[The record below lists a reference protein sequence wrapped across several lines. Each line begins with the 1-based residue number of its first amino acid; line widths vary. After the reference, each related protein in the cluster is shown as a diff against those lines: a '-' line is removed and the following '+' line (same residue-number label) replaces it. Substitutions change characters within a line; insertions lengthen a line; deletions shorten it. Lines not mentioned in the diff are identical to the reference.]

1 MKPSAFTIKPGLV
14 HGKFSRKTV
23 LEEPFTLFPEPG
35 ALYLKEFPTR
45 VRAGEPLLRQ
55 SVGTLLSPVDGIASL
70 IQGEH
75 STKIRIVQDGSFQ
88 LTGETP
94 SDHSS
99 LTLAQAL
106 ERMDELGL
114 VSLDF
119 SDTTLSSLFKT
130 FRSSFIVLSPYTK
143 TQSVDFQ
150 KILMEEFKDFHIQFL
165 ESISSW
171 FPKAVVKDFILSPVP
186 FRKYEYP
193 AGFPEYFA
201 IKALDQKIF
210 QKENILYLGPETL
223 YHLYRALF
231 KKIPFIERHI
241 SIYYVGKNGGIKK
254 EESPI
259 KCRDG
264 QSLSFLLQEKKTEYP
279 NFTFNSFF
287 DGGEF
292 YSSSEEYYLD
302 IHKHHSVIFV
312 SGKIR
317 EQNELPCIECGEC
330 TYNCPLEC
338 NPIALVT
345 GQGQFSSSACISCGI
360 CTFLCPSGISLRD
373 RIQTVKNE
381 TKEMQNV

>member
-1 MKPSAFTIKPGLV
+1 MKPSAFTLKPGLV
-14 HGKFSRKTV
+14 HGNFSRKTV

-45 VRAGEPLLRQ
+45 VRAGEPLLKQ

-75 STKIRIVQDGSFQ
+75 SAKIKIVQDGSFQ
-88 LTGETP
+88 LSNETRIDP
-94 SDHSS
+94 S
-99 LTLAQAL
+99 LTLEQAL

-119 SDTTLSSLFKT
+119 ADITLSSLFKT
-130 FRSSFIVLSPYTK
+130 FSSSLIVLSPYTK
-143 TQSVDFQ
+143 TQSVDFR
-150 KILMEEFKDFHIQFL
+150 KILLEEFKELHIQFL
-165 ESISSW
+165 EYLGGW
-171 FPKAVVKDFILSPVP
+171 FPGAIVKDFVVNPVP

-193 AGFPEYFA
+193 MGFPQYFLK
-201 IKALDQKIF
+201 KALSQKTF
-210 QKENILYLGPETL
+210 QKENTLYLGPETL

-241 SIYYVGKNGGIKK
+241 SIYYVGKNGGLKK

-259 KCRDG
+259 KFRDG
-264 QSLSFLLQEKKTEYP
+264 QSLSFLLLEKKKEYP

-292 YSSSEEYYLD
+292 HSSSEEYYLD
-302 IHKHHSVIFV
+302 IYKHHSILFV
-312 SGKIR
+312 AGKIR
-317 EQNELPCIECGEC
+317 EQKELPCTECGEC

-345 GQGQFSSSACISCGI
+345 GQGKFSSNACIECGI

-373 RIQTVKNE
+373 KIQKVKTDLKE
-381 TKEMQNV
+381 TTHV

>member
-1 MKPSAFTIKPGLV
+1 MKPSAFTLKPGLV

-45 VRAGEPLLRQ
+45 VRAGEPLVRQ

-88 LTGETP
+88 LLGDQS
-94 SDHSS
+94 SDSP
-99 LTLAQAL
+99 
-106 ERMDELGL
+106 LGL
-114 VSLDF
+114 DQTLEKMDRTGLISLDF
-119 SDTTLSSLFKT
+119 PDTTLSALFRT
-130 FRSSFIVLSPYTK
+130 FQESTIVLSPYTK
-143 TQSVDFQ
+143 TQAVDF
-150 KILMEEFKDFHIQFL
+150 KKMIVEEYKTLHIQFL
-165 ESISSW
+165 ECLSLW
-171 FPKAVVKDFILSPVP
+171 FPKASVRDYVLSPVP

-193 AGFPEYFA
+193 SGFPQYFVKRA
-201 IKALDQKIF
+201 FGEKNF
-210 QKENILYLGPETL
+210 QKEKILYLGPETL

-231 KKIPFIERHI
+231 KGIPFIERHI
-241 SIYYVGKNGGIKK
+241 SIYYVGKNGGLKK

-259 KCRDG
+259 KFRDG
-264 QSLSFLLQEKKTEYP
+264 QSLSFLLQEKKREYP

-287 DGGEF
+287 DGGTF
-292 YSSSEEYYLD
+292 HSSSEEYFLD
-302 IHKHHSVIFV
+302 IYKHHSILFV
-312 SGKIR
+312 SGAIR
-317 EQNELPCIECGEC
+317 EQRELPCTECGEC

-345 GQGQFSSSACISCGI
+345 GQGKFSSSACIECGI

-373 RIQTVKNE
+373 RIRK
-381 TKEMQNV
+381 TKEEGTARV

>member
-1 MKPSAFTIKPGLV
+1 MKPSAFTLKPGLV

-23 LEEPFTLFPEPG
+23 LEEPFTLFPELG

-45 VRAGEPLLRQ
+45 VFAGEPLVRQ

-88 LTGETP
+88 LSGETKIDP
-94 SDHSS
+94 SLKLD
-99 LTLAQAL
+99 QAL
-106 ERMDELGL
+106 QRMDELGL

-119 SDTTLSSLFKT
+119 PNTTLSSLFKT
-130 FRSSFIVLSPYTK
+130 FQSSLIVLSPYIK

-150 KILMEEFKDFHIQFL
+150 KILLEECKELHIQFL
-165 ESISSW
+165 EYLKVW
-171 FPKAVVKDFILSPVP
+171 FPEAFIKDYILSPVP

-193 AGFPEYFA
+193 LGYPQYFVK
-201 IKALDQKIF
+201 KALSGKVF
-210 QKENILYLGPETL
+210 RKEKILYLGPETL

-231 KKIPFIERHI
+231 KKIPYIERHI
-241 SIYYVGKNGGIKK
+241 TIYYVGKNGGLKK

-259 KCRDG
+259 KFRDG
-264 QSLSFLLQEKKTEYP
+264 QSLGFLLSEKKKEYP

-292 YSSSEEYYLD
+292 HSSSEEYFLD
-302 IHKHHSVIFV
+302 IYKHHSIIFV
-312 SGKIR
+312 SGKIQER
-317 EQNELPCIECGEC
+317 NELPCIECGEC

-338 NPIALVT
+338 NPISLVN
-345 GQGQFSSSACISCGI
+345 GQGKFFTDACIECGI
-360 CTFLCPSGISLRD
+360 CTYLCPSGISIRNKI
-373 RIQTVKNE
+373 REVKSRVREN
-381 TKEMQNV
+381 QNA

>member
-1 MKPSAFTIKPGLV
+1 MV

-35 ALYLKEFPTR
+35 AVYLKEFPTR
-45 VRAGEPLLRQ
+45 VYAGEALVRQ

-88 LTGETP
+88 LSGEIQVDP
-94 SDHSS
+94 S
-99 LTLAQAL
+99 LKLEQAL
-106 ERMDELGL
+106 EKMDESGL

-119 SDTTLSSLFKT
+119 PDTTLSSLFKT
-130 FRSSFIVLSPYTK
+130 FQSSLIVLSPYTK
-143 TQSVDFQ
+143 TQPVDFREI
-150 KILMEEFKDFHIQFL
+150 ILEECRELHIQFL
-165 ESISSW
+165 EYIKIWFPESIIKDYIISS
-171 FPKAVVKDFILSPVP
+171 VP

-193 AGFPEYFA
+193 VGFPEYFVK
-201 IKALDQKIF
+201 KALSEKTF

-231 KKIPFIERHI
+231 KKIPYIERHI
-241 SIYYVGKNGGIKK
+241 SIYYVEKNGGLKK

-259 KCRDG
+259 KFRDG
-264 QSLSFLLQEKKTEYP
+264 QSLSFLLLEKKKEYP

-292 YSSSEEYYLD
+292 HSSSEEYFLD
-302 IHKHHSVIFV
+302 IYKHHSIIFV
-312 SGKIR
+312 AGKIR
-317 EQNELPCIECGEC
+317 EWKELPCTECGEC

-338 NPIALVT
+338 NPISLVT
-345 GQGQFSSSACISCGI
+345 GQGRFFANACIECGI
-360 CTFLCPSGISLRD
+360 CTFLCPSGIPLRD
-373 RIQTVKNE
+373 KIRDVKNGTRE
-381 TKEMQNV
+381 NLDV

>member
-1 MKPSAFTIKPGLV
+1 MKPSAFTLKPGLV

-35 ALYLKEFPTR
+35 AVYLKEFPTR
-45 VRAGEPLLRQ
+45 VYAGEALVRQ

-88 LTGETP
+88 LSGEIQVDP
-94 SDHSS
+94 S
-99 LTLAQAL
+99 LKLEQAL
-106 ERMDELGL
+106 EKMDESGL

-119 SDTTLSSLFKT
+119 PDTTLSSLFKV
-130 FRSSFIVLSPYTK
+130 FRSSLIVFAPYTK
-143 TQSVDFQ
+143 TQPFDFRGI
-150 KILMEEFKDFHIQFL
+150 ILEECKELHIQFL
-165 ESISSW
+165 EYIKAWFPESVIKDYIISS
-171 FPKAVVKDFILSPVP
+171 VP

-193 AGFPEYFA
+193 AGFPQYFVK
-201 IKALDQKIF
+201 KALSEKTF

-231 KKIPFIERHI
+231 KKIPYIERHI
-241 SIYYVGKNGGIKK
+241 SIYYVEKNGGLKK

-259 KCRDG
+259 KFRDG
-264 QSLSFLLQEKKTEYP
+264 QSLSFLLLEKKKEYP

-292 YSSSEEYYLD
+292 HSSSEEYFLD
-302 IHKHHSVIFV
+302 IYKHHSIIFV
-312 SGKIR
+312 AGKIR
-317 EQNELPCIECGEC
+317 EWKELPCTECGEC

-338 NPIALVT
+338 NPISLVT
-345 GQGQFSSSACISCGI
+345 GQGRFFANACIECGI
-360 CTFLCPSGISLRD
+360 CTFLCPSGIPIRD
-373 RIQTVKNE
+373 KIRDVKNGARE
-381 TKEMQNV
+381 NLDV

>member
-1 MKPSAFTIKPGLV
+1 MKPSAFTLKPGLV

-88 LTGETP
+88 LSGETQI
-94 SDHSS
+94 DSS
-99 LTLAQAL
+99 LKLEQAL

-119 SDTTLSSLFKT
+119 ADTKLSTLFQT
-130 FRSSFIVLSPYTK
+130 FRSSLIVLSPYTK
-143 TQSVDFQ
+143 TQSVDFR
-150 KILMEEFKDFHIQFL
+150 KILSDECKELHIQFL
-165 ESISSW
+165 EYLKVW
-171 FPKAVVKDFILSPVP
+171 FPGANVKDYILSSVP

-193 AGFPEYFA
+193 AGFPQYFVK
-201 IKALDQKIF
+201 KALSEKTF

-223 YHLYRALF
+223 YHLYRSLF

-241 SIYYVGKNGGIKK
+241 SIYYVGKNGGLKK

-259 KCRDG
+259 KFRDG
-264 QSLSFLLQEKKTEYP
+264 QSLSFLLLEKKKEYP
-279 NFTFNSFF
+279 SFTFNSFF

-292 YSSSEEYYLD
+292 HSSAEEYFLD
-302 IHKHHSVIFV
+302 IYKQHSIIFV
-312 SGKIR
+312 AGKIR
-317 EQNELPCIECGEC
+317 EQKELPCTECGEC

-338 NPIALVT
+338 NPISLVT
-345 GQGQFSSSACISCGI
+345 GQGQFFSNACIECGI

-373 RIQTVKNE
+373 RIRDAKNGK
-381 TKEMQNV
+381 KENLNV